1 MNQDRRKDAGPI
13 LVVIGTRP
21 EAVKLAPVVLALRR
35 RGGRQVV
42 VCCSGQH
49 RELVHGALDSFGIV
63 PDLSLDTM
71 VAGQSLAALHARL
84 FAAFGEMLEQQ
95 QPATVVVQGDTATVA
110 IAAWAAFLAR
120 IEVVHVEAGLRS
132 GDKWHPFP
140 EEVNRRITGVLAD
153 WHFAP
158 TALAVGKLQA
168 EGVDASRIVLAGN
181 TAVDAVLALKQRLTG
196 AAGQPLAAD
205 PGQPLM
211 VVTIHRREN
220 FGRPLQDVCQAIRQ
234 LVQRHP
240 RLRVVVPLHPN
251 PEAGNMVRAELHGI
265 AAVDLCEALDY
276 TSFVRL
282 LLQATLVLSDS
293 GGIQEEGPSLG
304 LPVLVARDVTE
315 RPEGVE
321 AGAVRLVGTDTAGI
335 VRHVDQLLG
344 DPAAHAAMARPRSI
358 YGDGLAAERIADVL
372 LEGRL
377 LRPCFVADTGTAP
390 ECLAAAV

>member
-1 MNQDRRKDAGPI
+1 MSRGMTEEAGPI
-13 LVVIGTRP
+13 MVVIGTRP
-21 EAVKLAPVVLALRR
+21 EAIKLSPVILALRR
-35 RGGRQVV
+35 RGGRRVV

-63 PDLSLDTM
+63 PDLGLDTM
-71 VAGQSLAALHARL
+71 VAGQSLAALHAKL
-84 FAAFGEMLEQQ
+84 FAAFGEILARV
-95 QPATVVVQGDTATVA
+95 QPTTVVIQGDTATVA

-120 IEVVHVEAGLRS
+120 IEVAHVEAGLRS

-158 TALAVGKLQA
+158 TALAVAALRS
-168 EGVDASRIVLAGN
+168 EGIDEARIVLAGN
-181 TAVDAVLALKQRLTG
+181 TAVDAVFALRQRLSDAEEEPSTRDNG
-196 AAGQPLAAD
+196 
-205 PGQPLM
+205 PLM
-211 VVTIHRREN
+211 VTTIHRREN
-220 FGRPLQDVCQAIRQ
+220 FGQPLRDVCGAIRE
-234 LVQRHP
+234 LVERHP

-251 PEAGNMVRAELHGI
+251 PEAGNMVRAELDGI
-265 AAVDLCEALDY
+265 PSVELCDALDY
-276 TSFVRL
+276 RSFVRL

-321 AGAVRLVGTDTAGI
+321 AGAALLVGTDPERI
-335 VRHVDQLLG
+335 VHHVGRLLD
-344 DPAAHAAMARPRSI
+344 DPVAYAAMARPRYV

-377 LRPCFVADTGTAP
+377 QRPVFVS
-390 ECLAAAV
+390 E

>member
-1 MNQDRRKDAGPI
+1 MSRDRGEEAGPI
-13 LVVIGTRP
+13 MVVIGTRP
-21 EAVKLAPVVLALRR
+21 EAIKLSPVILALRR
-35 RGGRQVV
+35 RGGRRVV

-49 RELVHGALDSFGIV
+49 RELVHGALDSFGIA

-84 FAAFGEMLEQQ
+84 FAAFGETLARV
-95 QPATVVVQGDTATVA
+95 QPTTVVIQGDTATVA

-120 IEVVHVEAGLRS
+120 IEVAHVEAGLRS

-158 TALAVGKLQA
+158 TALAVSALRA
-168 EGVDASRIVLAGN
+168 EGIGEARIVLAGN
-181 TAVDAVLALKQRLTG
+181 TAVDAVFALRQRLDD
-196 AAGQPLAAD
+196 AGEQPSIRD
-205 PGQPLM
+205 DGPLM
-211 VVTIHRREN
+211 VTTIHRREN
-220 FGRPLQDVCQAIRQ
+220 FGQPLRDVCGAIRE
-234 LVQRHP
+234 LVVRHP

-251 PEAGNMVRAELHGI
+251 PEAGDMVRAELDGI
-265 AAVDLCEALDY
+265 PSVELCDALDY
-276 TSFVRL
+276 RSFVRL

-321 AGAVRLVGTDTAGI
+321 AGAALLVGTNPARI
-335 VRHVDQLLG
+335 IQHVGRLLE
-344 DPAAHAAMARPRSI
+344 DPVAYASMARPRYV

-377 LRPCFVADTGTAP
+377 LRPGFVSG
-390 ECLAAAV
+390 

>member
-1 MNQDRRKDAGPI
+1 MSISPVVRTGPI
-13 LVVIGTRP
+13 LIVIGTRP

-35 RGGRQVV
+35 RGGRDVL

-49 RELVHGALDSFGIV
+49 RELLHGALASFGID
-63 PDLSLDTM
+63 PDISLDVM
-71 VAGQSLAALHARL
+71 VPGQSLAALHARL
-84 FAAFGEMLEQQ
+84 FAAFGEMLARV
-95 QPATVVVQGDTATVA
+95 QPATVVIQGDTATVA

-158 TALAVGKLQA
+158 TTLAAAALRA
-168 EGVDASRIVLAGN
+168 EGVEGARIVLAGN
-181 TAVDAVLALKQRLTG
+181 TAVDAVLVLKDRLSTHG
-196 AAGQPLAAD
+196 SLRRATLD
-205 PGQPLM
+205 DPLM

-220 FGRPLQDVCQAIRQ
+220 FGEGLRGVCRAIRE
-234 LVQRHP
+234 LAAQRP
-240 RLRVVVPLHPN
+240 RLRVIVPLHPN
-251 PEAGNMVRAELHGI
+251 PEAGSMVRAELGHI
-265 AAVDLCEALDY
+265 AAVDLREALDY
-276 TSFVRL
+276 ESFVSL

-304 LPVLVARDVTE
+304 LPVLVARSVTE
-315 RPEGVE
+315 RPEGIA
-321 AGAVRLVGTDTAGI
+321 AGAAHLVGTDPGS
-335 VRHVDQLLG
+335 VVDHVNRLLD
-344 DPAAHAAMARPRSI
+344 DPDAYAEMARPRNI

-377 LRPCFVADTGTAP
+377 RR
-390 ECLAAAV
+390 AAFMP

>member
-1 MNQDRRKDAGPI
+1 MKRNMGKDTGPVM
-13 LVVIGTRP
+13 VVIGTRP

-35 RGGRQVV
+35 RGGRRVV

-84 FAAFGEMLEQQ
+84 FDAFGETLARV
-95 QPATVVVQGDTATVA
+95 QPTTVVIQGDTATVA

-120 IEVVHVEAGLRS
+120 IEVAHVEAGLRS

-158 TALAVGKLQA
+158 TALAAAALRS
-168 EGVDASRIVLAGN
+168 EGVDGARIVLTGN
-181 TAVDAVLALKQRLTG
+181 TAVDAVFALRQRLND
-196 AAGQPLAAD
+196 AGEEPLAH
-205 PGQPLM
+205 GNGPLM
-211 VVTIHRREN
+211 VTTIHRREN
-220 FGRPLQDVCQAIRQ
+220 FGQPLRDVCGAIHE
-234 LVQRHP
+234 LVERYP

-251 PEAGNMVRAELHGI
+251 PEAGDMVRAELEGI
-265 AAVDLCEALDY
+265 PSVELCDALDY
-276 TSFVRL
+276 RSFVRL

-321 AGAVRLVGTDTAGI
+321 AGAALLVGTDPARI
-335 VRHVDQLLG
+335 VHHVGRLLE
-344 DPAAHAAMARPRSI
+344 DADAHAAMARPRYV
-358 YGDGLAAERIADVL
+358 YGDGLAAERIADIL

-377 LRPCFVADTGTAP
+377 QRPAFVP
-390 ECLAAAV
+390 E